1 MLKEKWMFFKRHTS
15 VLACLICST
24 VLSSPLVAMADTTS
38 DKKTSG
44 VAAKHRP
51 VKEKQKEKTAS
62 NVPSMLGATSPTDAV
77 EDEKVEVHG
86 HTHDLGD
93 GDTGRAFGGGL
104 MTPTDAPK
112 SVSAVTRDYI
122 AKQNPAMNPMQLIAL
137 LPGANVSDTDPLG
150 MTGGNMSV
158 RGLTDSQMGFTL
170 EGFPIN
176 DIGNFAIYPQEI
188 VDAENLK
195 TVRLAQGSADLDSP
209 HISASG
215 GVVDMYMIDP
225 KKKMGGHVDMTYGS
239 YNATR
244 GFARFDTGYI
254 GNTNMRAYFS
264 YSQGR
269 QDHWRGPGY
278 ENKKHG
284 EMKIV
289 NDWGDGNRVSLAVV
303 GNNLQNNAY
312 PSINMASWEKFGIG
326 VDNQTNGANAV
337 GTTSA
342 SGDKPAVSNT
352 VYNRYYSNTSA
363 GSNYYK
369 LRSNPFTNIYASMP
383 STFKLTDHLTL
394 TETPYFW
401 YGYGNGGGGYYQ
413 DLSKMSYAG
422 APNNQMQGYLNGVPN
437 SGSNVLYNPSLTQTY
452 RPGATTKLTWTAGP
466 NRLMV
471 GYWFEYSKQRQTA
484 PYSAISPD
492 GSPMNTWGDS
502 DNVVLQNGETAQYRN
517 TLTQTQVH
525 TPFIGDSLSLL
536 HNTLTIDA
544 GLKYSIVKRDGTNY
558 LPLATR
564 YVSTNYYQ
572 ALPTAAVRYKIDKHN
587 QVFVSVSTN
596 YRMPQNYSLYDSG
609 SYSKAG
615 YSTKASPGQ
624 QPEISISEEAGW
636 RYQGDLISSSITYFH
651 YNFTNRLFTQT
662 SVNEAGQYWTTNING
677 GGEHSDGVDAEIG
690 TRPIYHLRPYVSFEY
705 LHAVTDSNLPVS
717 GRNLAGAT
725 VSDYVRTKGKIAPQA
740 PGYQVGF
747 GIDYDDGPRFFGFDL
762 KYVAKQYSTFMNDEH
777 IPDYVRMNIH
787 MGYRLPKMG
796 IFKSPTI
803 RLNLQN
809 ISNQRYLGWINSPQV
824 MAHRNTGIFGQSVGG
839 NAPTYRIASP
849 FAAIATMSSD
859 F

>member
-86 HTHDLGD
+86 HTHDRGD

-122 AKQNPAMNPMQLIAL
+122 AKQNPGMNPVQLIAL

-150 MTGGNMSV
+150 MTGGDISV
-158 RGLTDSQMGFTL
+158 RGLTSSQMGFTL

-176 DIGNFAIYPQEI
+176 DIGNFSVYAQEI
-188 VDAENLK
+188 ADAENLK

-209 HISASG
+209 HISATG

-225 KKKMGGHVDMTYGS
+225 KKKIGGHVDMTYGS

-254 GNTNMRAYFS
+254 GNTNLRAYFS

-269 QDHWRGPGY
+269 QDHWRGPGMDD
-278 ENKKHG
+278 KKHG

-289 NDWGDGNRVSLAVV
+289 NDWGDGNRVSLAVI
-303 GNNLQNNAY
+303 GNSLNNSSY
-312 PSINMASWEKFGIG
+312 PTTSLASWKQWGTGFINPVGSSGIEKG
-326 VDNQTNGANAV
+326 Q
-337 GTTSA
+337 
-342 SGDKPAVSNT
+342 PANT
-352 VYNRYYSNTSA
+352 VYDKNFFKGDN
-363 GSNYYK
+363 NYYK
-369 LRSNPFTNIYASMP
+369 LRMNPFTNIYASMP
-383 STFKLTDHLTL
+383 STFKLTDHLVL

-401 YGYGNGGGGYYQ
+401 YGYGNGGGAYGTN
-413 DLSKMSYAG
+413 MSQMPYGPTTLPGSINGQTTAG
-422 APNNQMQGYLNGVPN
+422 SPL
-437 SGSNVLYNPSLTQTY
+437 LYNPSLTQTY
-452 RPGATTKLTWTAGP
+452 RPGATTKMTWTAGP

-471 GYWFEYSKQRQTA
+471 GYWFEYSKQHQTS
-484 PYSAISPD
+484 PYSMVGDD
-492 GSPMNTWGDS
+492 GRPESGLWGDNN
-502 DNVVLQNGETAQYRN
+502 NVVLSNGQTAQYRD
-517 TLTQTQVH
+517 TLTQTEVH
-525 TPFIGDSLSLL
+525 TPFIGDSLSLF
-536 HNTLTIDA
+536 HDKLTIDA
-544 GLKYSIVKRDGTNY
+544 GLKYSIVRRRGTNN
-558 LPLATR
+558 LPGLDQTGAQK
-564 YVSTNYYQ
+564 YVNTNYNT
-572 ALPTAAVRYKIDKHN
+572 ALPTAAIRYKIDAHN
-587 QVFVSVSTN
+587 QLFASVATNFRMPTN
-596 YRMPQNYSLYDSG
+596 YALYDSG
-609 SYSKAG
+609 TYNKKTGRYGTQAN
-615 YSTKASPGQ
+615 PNQ
-624 QPEISISEEAGW
+624 NPEISISEEAGW
-636 RYQGDLISSSITYFH
+636 RYQDDLLSTSITYFH
-651 YNFTNRLFTQT
+651 YNFTNRLFSQT
-662 SVNEAGQYWTTNING
+662 LLNENGQTITTNINAG
-677 GGEHSDGVDAEIG
+677 GSHSDGVDAEIG

-705 LHAVTDSNLPVS
+705 LHAVTDSNILS
-717 GRNLAGAT
+717 TSTLNGA
-725 VSDYVRTKGKIAPQA
+725 VISDYARTKGKVSPQSPSYMVA
-740 PGYQVGF
+740 F
-747 GIDYDDGPRFFGFDL
+747 GLDYDDGPRFIGFNL
-762 KYVAKQYSTFMNDEH
+762 KYTAKQYSTFMNDEH
-777 IPDYVRMNIH
+777 IPGYLRMNIH
-787 MGYRLPKMG
+787 MGYRFPKWG

-809 ISNQRYLGWINSPQV
+809 LSNNRYLGYVSSPVVAANSS
-824 MAHRNTGIFGQSVGG
+824 TGVNGG
-839 NAPTYRIASP
+839 TITGKTAYYRVASP
-849 FAAIATMSSD
+849 FAALATISSD

>member
-1 MLKEKWMFFKRHTS
+1 MSSKRHFS

-24 VLSSPLVAMADTTS
+24 VLSSPLVALADTVS
-38 DKKTSG
+38 EKK
-44 VAAKHRP
+44 AAGSTARSQP
-51 VKEKQKEKTAS
+51 AKETKPSQQKAALPT
-62 NVPSMLGATSPTDAV
+62 MMGQTSPTD
-77 EDEKVEVHG
+77 ENVEVRG
-86 HTHDLGD
+86 HTRDLGD

-104 MTPTDAPK
+104 MTPTDSPK

-122 AKQNPAMNPMQLIAL
+122 AKQNPALNPMQLLQL

-158 RGLTDSQMGFTL
+158 RGLTESQMGFTL

-176 DIGNFAIYPQEI
+176 DIGNFAVYPQEI

-225 KKKMGGHVDMTYGS
+225 KKTMGGHVDMTYGS

-254 GNTNMRAYFS
+254 GNTNLRAYFS
-264 YSQGR
+264 YSQAR
-269 QDHWRGPGY
+269 QDHWRGPGW

-289 NDWGDGNRVSLAVV
+289 NDWGDGNRISLAVV
-303 GNNLQNNAY
+303 GNSLKNNAY
-312 PSINMASWEKFGIG
+312 PNVTKASWNKWGIG
-326 VDNQTNGANAV
+326 FDNPV
-337 GTTSA
+337 GSSGLV
-342 SGDKPAVSNT
+342 SGDPPNT
-352 VYNRYYSNTSA
+352 VYERHYVK
-363 GSNYYK
+363 GDSNYYK
-369 LRSNPFTNIYASMP
+369 MRPNPFTNIYASMP
-383 STFKLTDHLTL
+383 STFKLTDHLVL

-401 YGYGNGGGGYYQ
+401 YGYGNGGGAYSTNMSQ
-413 DLSKMSYAG
+413 MSYG
-422 APNNQMQGYLNGVPN
+422 SQTLPGSINGQTP
-437 SGSNVLYNPSLTQTY
+437 SGNVMLYNPSLTETY
-452 RPGATTKLTWTAGP
+452 RPGATTKLTWTAGI

-471 GYWFEYSKQRQTA
+471 GYWFEYSKQRQTS
-484 PYSAISPD
+484 PYSEVSSD
-492 GSPMNTWGDS
+492 GTPLSLWGDS
-502 DNVVLQNGETAQYRN
+502 NNVVLSNGQTAQYRN

-536 HNTLTIDA
+536 HGKLTLDA
-544 GLKYSIVKRDGTNY
+544 GLKYSIVKRRGTNY
-558 LPLATR
+558 LPDVGQK
-564 YVSTNYYQ
+564 YVNTNYYQ
-572 ALPTAAVRYKIDKHN
+572 ALPTAAIRYKIDTHN
-587 QVFVSVSTN
+587 QVFVSVATN
-596 YRMPQNYSLYDSG
+596 YRMPQNYALYDSG
-609 SYSKAG
+609 TYQAGRG
-615 YSTKASPGQ
+615 YSTQANPDQK
-624 QPEISISEEAGW
+624 PEISISEEVGW
-636 RYQGDLISSSITYFH
+636 RYQDDLISSSVTYFH

-662 SVNEAGQYWTTNING
+662 LVNERGQTWTTNING

-690 TRPIYHLRPYVSFEY
+690 TRPFHHVRPYVSFEY

-717 GRNLAGAT
+717 SGSIT
-725 VSDYVRTKGKIAPQA
+725 DYMHTKGKAAPQA
-740 PGYQVGF
+740 PAYQVGF
-747 GIDYDDGPRFFGFDL
+747 GLDYDDGHRFAGFNL

-777 IPDYVRMNIH
+777 IPGYVRMNINV
-787 MGYRLPKMG
+787 GYRLPKMG

-809 ISNQRYLGWINSPQV
+809 ISNERYLSWINGTQV
-824 MAHRNTGIFGQSVGG
+824 NAKSTTGIFGNTIRGSS
-839 NAPTYRIASP
+839 ATYKIASP
-849 FAAIATMSSD
+849 FAAIATISSD